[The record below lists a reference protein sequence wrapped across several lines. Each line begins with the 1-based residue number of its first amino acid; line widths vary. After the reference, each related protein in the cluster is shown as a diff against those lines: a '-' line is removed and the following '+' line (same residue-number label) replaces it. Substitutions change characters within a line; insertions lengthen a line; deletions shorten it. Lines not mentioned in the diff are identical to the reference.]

1 MGSLIVFI
9 LIFLFA
15 LALLGLEAWF
25 VVSLIQF
32 IIAAAKKLPDKGRKL
47 GAFIAAAVINFV
59 VPFLVFIV
67 IFFIQYL
74 KLGMY

>member
-9 LIFLFA
+9 LIFLFV

-47 GAFIAAAVINFV
+47 GAFIAAAVVNFV
-59 VPFLVFIV
+59 VPFLVFFV